1 MQLIDAAQPTH
12 DGRAEGGE
20 VRHKNEEVQ
29 RSPLAMKEHEQRIC
43 LHVRASLM
51 VWATMR
57 RDGGINALG
66 VKMCYCSFEN

>member
-1 MQLIDAAQPTH
+1 
-12 DGRAEGGE
+12 
-20 VRHKNEEVQ
+20 
-29 RSPLAMKEHEQRIC
+29 MKEHEQRIC